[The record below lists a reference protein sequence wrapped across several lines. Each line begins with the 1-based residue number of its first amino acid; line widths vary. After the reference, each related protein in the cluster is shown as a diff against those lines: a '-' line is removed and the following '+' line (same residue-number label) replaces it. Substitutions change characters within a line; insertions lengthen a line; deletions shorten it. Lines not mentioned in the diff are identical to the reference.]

1 MLTKKDNNFYKN
13 FGHNDPILNWAIS
26 KNDSVHSKNITMAEG
41 YYEAAVCLIDECLSD
56 SITHK
61 GDTWIFPIMFCVN
74 QFIELY
80 LKAIYIQLELIRLG
94 EVDDTKVQIEKSHN
108 LGSLLK
114 TVINKFNQVF
124 PEKANAKSCFY
135 EVEEFISIIEKP
147 TDIEDPKAYNITS
160 FRYPTG
166 FSNDNTNIPQFYN
179 REVDNFGVNLRQ
191 YKEWVFVLHNTFDG
205 KTGELCDMISKIKG

>member
-1 MLTKKDNNFYKN
+1 
-13 FGHNDPILNWAIS
+13 
-26 KNDSVHSKNITMAEG
+26 MAEG

-94 EVDDTKVQIEKSHN
+94 EVDDTKVQIKKSHK
-108 LGSLLK
+108 LGDLLDDVK
-114 TVINKFNQVF
+114 QLFLEKFDK
-124 PEKANAKSCFY
+124 ESWLD
-135 EVEEFISIIEKP
+135 EVDEFISIIEN
-147 TDIEDPKAYNITS
+147 PKAYDFTS

-166 FSNDNTNIPQFYN
+166 FSNDNTNKPQFYN
-179 REVDNFGVNLRQ
+179 QGVDNFGVNLRQ
-191 YKEWVFVLHNTFDG
+191 YKEWVFVLHNIFDG

>member
-13 FGHNDPILNWAIS
+13 FGHNDPILNWAIC

-94 EVDDTKVQIEKSHN
+94 EVDDTKVEINKSHK
-108 LGSLLK
+108 LGDLLGDVK
-114 TVINKFNQVF
+114 QLFSEKFDK
-124 PEKANAKSCFY
+124 ESWLD

-147 TDIEDPKAYNITS
+147 TDIEKPKAYNITS
-160 FRYPTG
+160 FRYPTK
-166 FSNDNTNIPQFYN
+166 FSKDNTNKPQFYN
-179 REVDNFGVNLRQ
+179 QGVDNFGVNLRQ
-191 YKEWVFVLHNTFDG
+191 YKKWVFVLHNILDG
-205 KTGELCDMISKIKG
+205 KADELCDMISEIKG

>member
-13 FGHNDPILNWAIS
+13 FGHNDPILNWAIC
-26 KNDSVHSKNITMAEG
+26 KNDSIHSKNITMAEG

-94 EVDDTKVQIEKSHN
+94 EVDDTKIQINKSHK
-108 LGSLLK
+108 LGKLLYDVK
-114 TVINKFNQVF
+114 QLFSEKFDN
-124 PEKANAKSCFY
+124 ESWLDEA
-135 EVEEFISIIEKP
+135 EEFISIIEKP
-147 TDIEDPKAYNITS
+147 TDIEDTKAYDFTS

-166 FSNDNTNIPQFYN
+166 FSKDIINKPQFYN
-179 REVDNFGVNLRQ
+179 QGDDNFGVNLRQ
-191 YKEWVFVLHNTFDG
+191 YKEWVFVLHNIFDG
-205 KTGELCDMISKIKG
+205 KAGELCYMISKIKG

>member
-13 FGHNDPILNWAIS
+13 FGHNDPILNWAIC

-94 EVDDTKVQIEKSHN
+94 EVDDTKIQINKSHK
-108 LGSLLK
+108 LGDLLDDVK
-114 TVINKFNQVF
+114 QFFLEKFDK
-124 PEKANAKSCFY
+124 ESWLD

-147 TDIEDPKAYNITS
+147 TVIEDPKTYDFTS

-166 FSNDNTNIPQFYN
+166 FSKDIINKSQFYN
-179 REVDNFGVNLRQ
+179 QGFDNFGVNLRQ
-191 YKEWVFVLHNTFDG
+191 YKEWVFVLHNIFDG
-205 KTGELCDMISKIKG
+205 KTGELCYMISKIKG